1 MALSSISRY
10 IPPCDLFK
18 IHDTFTGSLT
28 SQYLVLPQSV
38 SLWQAKILMEEMVI
52 ARERKFEGTAWV
64 GGFGPFPPPGPTATT
79 LTEGSGM
86 PTAGSGNKQTAFV
99 FIKPHACTDAV
110 KSLVAKKFA
119 EVGVSVLSEGT
130 YDGPTIDEKKYI
142 DQHYYAIASKATLSE
157 PASLNVPKDK
167 FSEFFGEVSLYD
179 ATPPS
184 SLHPLPLHSQEWDTV
199 LAEGRAYNALGIKAA
214 NGWDADTLDEKW
226 DATKESKRIKFGG
239 GFYCGQIEVDGVKQ
253 YTFNAFFMTMRGKF
267 TAPGTAIH
275 YYVVEFDPA
284 NLKWADFRG
293 KVLGPT
299 DPSQAPADSLRG
311 TLFSDWESL
320 GLTSAPNTG
329 DNGVHASASPFE
341 GLAERINWLGLDP
354 STDAFGQALV
364 DAGVR
369 FPVHAIP
376 ARNSRL
382 AAVVASSVR
391 SEPCSEKQRSDYNPI
406 TPPSHTSQVS
416 MPMLKEWTV
425 DPQVNLPGGDGKKG
439 SLFDQLEDMDY
450 SDAVAKCAELA
461 KVQ

>member
-1 MALSSISRY
+1 
-10 IPPCDLFK
+10 
-18 IHDTFTGSLT
+18 
-28 SQYLVLPQSV
+28 
-38 SLWQAKILMEEMVI
+38 
-52 ARERKFEGTAWV
+52 
-64 GGFGPFPPPGPTATT
+64 
-79 LTEGSGM
+79 
-86 PTAGSGNKQTAFV
+86 
-99 FIKPHACTDAV
+99 
-110 KSLVAKKFA
+110 
-119 EVGVSVLSEGT
+119 
-130 YDGPTIDEKKYI
+130 
-142 DQHYYAIASKATLSE
+142 
-157 PASLNVPKDK
+157 
-167 FSEFFGEVSLYD
+167 
-179 ATPPS
+179 
-184 SLHPLPLHSQEWDTV
+184 
-199 LAEGRAYNALGIKAA
+199 
-214 NGWDADTLDEKW
+214 
-226 DATKESKRIKFGG
+226 
-239 GFYCGQIEVDGVKQ
+239 
-253 YTFNAFFMTMRGKF
+253 MRGKF

-275 YYVVEFDPA
+275 YYVVEFDLA

-364 DAGVR
+364 DAGV
-369 FPVHAIP
+369 
-376 ARNSRL
+376 
-382 AAVVASSVR
+382 
-391 SEPCSEKQRSDYNPI
+391 
-406 TPPSHTSQVS
+406 S